1 MSLIEAM
8 RRKAHEYLEL
18 VVDRKAVTSF
28 FQELHVGGKDVG
40 GWKALVVEFGDRF
53 SGQIFDGFSPA
64 TAFFQREGVD
74 GYTLCRQF
82 GFEILVAFLAE
93 FAHHDSGF

>member
-28 FQELHVGGKDVG
+28 FQELRVGGKDVG

-64 TAFFQREGVD
+64 TAYFQRGGVD
-74 GYTLCRQF
+74 GSTLCRQF
-82 GFEILVAFLAE
+82 GFERLVGMRAVLYHE
-93 FAHHDSGF
+93 DSGV